1 MRSFLMN
8 KRLGVVLVCGLGV
21 GSAGCGSDTGGS
33 PGTKPD
39 GAADAGADVPVDSG
53 AGVAVDVAIM
63 PPPVLDP
70 NGTYGGKTVAEWGAE
85 WLKWIYERPGP
96 ESLAFNTPGAT
107 CEMGQSTAMG
117 DGGTDAP
124 PFFLGIW
131 DMNND
136 VGGTFAQ
143 ACGVPIGRTILFDAS
158 AIWADSIPG
167 CTQGSEQDCRN
178 VGLSWLRS
186 VTGLELEIDGKSY
199 GSQVADFAPYLT
211 GCTHASA
218 AIPNTPDNPMVA
230 FYGCTS
236 TQSVLQY
243 DAWVA
248 GYWIMLAPLAPGPHT
263 IHTRVQGLADDPWPA
278 YLYDVTYNLTVA
290 DTSLLGTTDGG
301 VPVDAN
307 HAASFCTGPAS
318 GALID
323 DMSGSNISLA
333 PPSCGSPGGWT
344 ASAAAPGV
352 TFSGAP
358 GVLATPAGDT
368 SIVSNCGSLCQSL
381 YSPLPAG
388 LPSTMASSDAG
399 PVDSGTA
406 DGGESSPQA
415 MCVAGQTGPEQYY
428 WSGMTLTFAYSG
440 TPPSRTGPTK
450 VPSPSL
456 GFTTDPPPALIDAS
470 QYAGIELWLWAS
482 PDTATAMSAAFV
494 VQLVDK
500 NQLPGGGVC
509 NPNAISGTKPCSRAS
524 AAIASSTAAKS
535 QSTGALFA
543 ADGSKLTSLAPGW
556 QLVRAPW
563 SSFVSNPSYGGGNEQ
578 SVDPRT
584 LAFAGFVVEQD
595 NASGSAIP
603 FDFCVY
609 GLRFY
614 K

>member
-1 MRSFLMN
+1 M
-8 KRLGVVLVCGLGV
+8 
-21 GSAGCGSDTGGS
+21 
-33 PGTKPD
+33 
-39 GAADAGADVPVDSG
+39 
-53 AGVAVDVAIM
+53 
-63 PPPVLDP
+63 
-70 NGTYGGKTVAEWGAE
+70 
-85 WLKWIYERPGP
+85 
-96 ESLAFNTPGAT
+96 
-107 CEMGQSTAMG
+107 
-117 DGGTDAP
+117 
-124 PFFLGIW
+124 
-131 DMNND
+131 
-136 VGGTFAQ
+136 
-143 ACGVPIGRTILFDAS
+143 
-158 AIWADSIPG
+158 
-167 CTQGSEQDCRN
+167 
-178 VGLSWLRS
+178 
-186 VTGLELEIDGKSY
+186 
-199 GSQVADFAPYLT
+199 
-211 GCTHASA
+211 
-218 AIPNTPDNPMVA
+218 
-230 FYGCTS
+230 
-236 TQSVLQY
+236 
-243 DAWVA
+243 
-248 GYWIMLAPLAPGPHT
+248 
-263 IHTRVQGLADDPWPA
+263 
-278 YLYDVTYNLTVA
+278 
-290 DTSLLGTTDGG
+290 
-301 VPVDAN
+301 
-307 HAASFCTGPAS
+307 
-318 GALID
+318 
-323 DMSGSNISLA
+323 
-333 PPSCGSPGGWT
+333 
-344 ASAAAPGV
+344 

-388 LPSTMASSDAG
+388 LPSTMASPDAG

-470 QYAGIELWLWAS
+470 QYAGIELWLWVS
-482 PDTATAMSAAFV
+482 PDTATAMSTAFV

-524 AAIASSTAAKS
+524 AGIASSTSAKS

-595 NASGSAIP
+595 NASGPAIP

>member
-1 MRSFLMN
+1 MN

-136 VGGTFAQ
+136 VGGTFTQ

-358 GVLATPAGDT
+358 GVLATPAVQLRESVSVALQPASCGFAQYDGFVGCRPGRLGD
-368 SIVSNCGSLCQSL
+368 G
-381 YSPLPAG
+381 
-388 LPSTMASSDAG
+388 
-399 PVDSGTA
+399 
-406 DGGESSPQA
+406 
-415 MCVAGQTGPEQYY
+415 
-428 WSGMTLTFAYSG
+428 
-440 TPPSRTGPTK
+440 RRR
-450 VPSPSL
+450 
-456 GFTTDPPPALIDAS
+456 
-470 QYAGIELWLWAS
+470 GIEPAS
-482 PDTATAMSAAFV
+482 HVRCRPDRPGAILLERHDLDLCLLGRAAEPNRPNEGPLTVARVHHRPATCVDRCQPVCRHRALAVGVSRHRHGNEHCLRRPTGRQEPASRRRG
-494 VQLVDK
+494 VQSKRHQRNEALLEGQRRHCVEHRR
-500 NQLPGGGVC
+500 QV
-509 NPNAISGTKPCSRAS
+509 TKHW
-524 AAIASSTAAKS
+524 
-535 QSTGALFA
+535 GALC
-543 ADGSKLTSLAPGW
+543 
-556 QLVRAPW
+556 R
-563 SSFVSNPSYGGGNEQ
+563 
-578 SVDPRT
+578 
-584 LAFAGFVVEQD
+584 
-595 NASGSAIP
+595 
-603 FDFCVY
+603 
-609 GLRFY
+609 
-614 K
+614 

>member
-1 MRSFLMN
+1 MMVVM
-8 KRLGVVLVCGLGV
+8 KKVLGAILGCGLGLLV
-21 GSAGCGSDTGGS
+21 VGCGSSNGGRLDAGTGAQA
-33 PGTKPD
+33 D
-39 GAADAGADVPVDSG
+39 GATEAG
-53 AGVAVDVAIM
+53 AGVAIDAGIM
-63 PPPVLDP
+63 PLPVLDP
-70 NGTYGGKTVAEWGAE
+70 KGTYGGKTVGEWSAE

-136 VGGTFAQ
+136 VGGTFTR
-143 ACGVPIGRTILFDAS
+143 ACGVPIGRTILFDVS

-178 VGLSWLRS
+178 VALSGLRS
-186 VTGLELEIDGKSY
+186 MTGLELEIDGKSY

-218 AIPNTPDNPMVA
+218 AIPNTPDNPIVA
-230 FYGCTS
+230 LYGCTS
-236 TQSVLQY
+236 TQPVLQY

-263 IHTRVQGLADDPWPA
+263 IHTRAQGPADDPWPP
-278 YLYDVTYNLTVA
+278 YRYDVTYNLTVA
-290 DTSLLGTTDGG
+290 DTSSLGTTDGG
-301 VPVDAN
+301 APVDAN
-307 HAASFCTGPAS
+307 QPASFCTGPAS

-344 ASAAAPGV
+344 ASSAAPGA

-358 GVLATPAGDT
+358 GVLTTPAGDP
-368 SIVSNCGSLCQSL
+368 SIVSNCGSLCQTL
-381 YSPLPAG
+381 YSPLPAS
-388 LPSTMASSDAG
+388 LPATTASPDAG

-406 DGGESSPQA
+406 DAGESSPQA
-415 MCVAGQTGPEQYY
+415 MCVAGHTGPEQYY
-428 WSGMTLTFAYSG
+428 WSGMSLTFAYSG
-440 TPPSRTGPTK
+440 TPPSPTGPRK

-482 PDTATAMSAAFV
+482 PDTATAMSTAFV

-524 AAIASSTAAKS
+524 AAIASSTAATT
-535 QSTGALFA
+535 QGTGALFA

-563 SSFVSNPSYGGGNEQ
+563 SSFVPNPSYGGGNEQ
-578 SVDPRT
+578 SVDPKT

-595 NASGSAIP
+595 GASGPAIP